1 MTNVKFFASV
11 IAPNPKEVKYW
22 IDLSLDPYGAAI
34 KYFDGEEWQLII
46 ANAAGSINPANY
58 YTKSQ
63 TDKLL
68 NTKANVTEVPFA
80 VIASNNDYP
89 DIRI

>member
-34 KYFDGEEWQLII
+34 KYFDGEEW
-46 ANAAGSINPANY
+46 
-58 YTKSQ
+58 
-63 TDKLL
+63 
-68 NTKANVTEVPFA
+68 
-80 VIASNNDYP
+80 
-89 DIRI
+89 